1 MTGWESIR
9 HILTL
14 KGLKLSKILLA
25 VTMLLGTVYAVPL
38 LGDTLLH
45 GTQSIVL
52 LLADTTLHGTGST
65 VKLSFIVPFG
75 GDTFSSID
83 PSGRTHALWQ
93 TLNSTWGFGCLARG
107 HLTRG

>member
-65 VKLSFIVPFG
+65 VKLCFIVPFG

-83 PSGRTHALWQ
+83 PSGRTHALW
-93 TLNSTWGFGCLARG
+93 
-107 HLTRG
+107 